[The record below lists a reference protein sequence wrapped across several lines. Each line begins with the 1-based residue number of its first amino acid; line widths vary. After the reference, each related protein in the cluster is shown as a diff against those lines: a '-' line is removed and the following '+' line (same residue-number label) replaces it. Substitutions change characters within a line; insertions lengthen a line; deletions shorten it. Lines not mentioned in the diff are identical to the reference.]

1 MKLTARGTRRP
12 SSYVCQLVVNF
23 PPFLVF
29 QSMNLWVGGAVT
41 VVGAGGGILLIF
53 SDKKQILKSMHI
65 LMYFAN

>member
-1 MKLTARGTRRP
+1 
-12 SSYVCQLVVNF
+12 
-23 PPFLVF
+23 
-29 QSMNLWVGGAVT
+29 MNLWVGGAVT